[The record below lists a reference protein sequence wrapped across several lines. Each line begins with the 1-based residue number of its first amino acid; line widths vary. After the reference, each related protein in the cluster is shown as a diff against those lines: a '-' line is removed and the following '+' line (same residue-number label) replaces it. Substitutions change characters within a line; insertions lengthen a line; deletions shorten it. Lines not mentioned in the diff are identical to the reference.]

1 MSVPTVPG
9 TRTLRPRSR
18 AAGGVRFVAARIGA
32 LAITLFF
39 ASLVVFFSRF
49 VVPGDPARFLLR
61 GRSPSPEA
69 LAKITEQYGLDRPP
83 LEQYVT
89 WLGGILRGDFGRSMQ
104 YRDDVSHVLLAR
116 LPVTLELIT
125 YAGLI
130 ILVLG
135 LAAGIVASVSRGS
148 ATDRAIL
155 VSVTAFGA
163 IPPFVAAIALTS
175 IFAVGLGW
183 FPSFGSGDGGVL
195 DRIWHLTLPAA
206 ALALSFIALVA
217 RATRS
222 AMNEQLTRE
231 HVEVATSRGIP
242 RPTVIA
248 RHVLRNALGPILTV
262 SGVLIAGLLVSSSI
276 VEQAFGLSG
285 LGTLLIQ
292 SVDRLDFA
300 VVQAIVLII
309 VTVFVVVNAIVDL
322 VQPLIDP
329 RIAAGSET
337 R

>member
-1 MSVPTVPG
+1 MTVPTVPG
-9 TRTLRPRSR
+9 TRTVRPRSR
-18 AAGGVRFVAARIGA
+18 VGGGFRFVLARIGA
-32 LAITLFF
+32 LVITLFF

-69 LAKITEQYGLDRPP
+69 LEKITEQYGLDQPP
-83 LEQYVT
+83 IVQYLN
-89 WLGGILRGDFGRSMQ
+89 WLGGILHGDFGRSMQ
-104 YRDDVSHVLLAR
+104 YRDDVSDVLLAR

-148 ATDRAIL
+148 TTDRSIL

-175 IFAVGLGW
+175 VFAVGLGW

-195 DRIWHLTLPAA
+195 DRIWHITLPAF

-242 RPTVIA
+242 RATVIA

-329 RIAAGSET
+329 RIAAGSES